1 MAMQTN
7 LSKKDKFTIAIV
19 LFAGLAFALI
29 WFLIRPTITS
39 IITINDEIEQA
50 EITQTEYKNKIMFLS
65 SAEAIY
71 GKAVEDLNESTADFY
86 PVMDSSEVD
95 RMVTS
100 YVLESGLFAENLLI
114 RMPSG
119 AVVEAPYA
127 YAEVAQTGAAPVV
140 SDDGS
145 DDGSDADA
153 DTATAVGSSDLLSPY
168 SNARNNARS
177 TEPSGVQCASV
188 TLVVTGSRSTCQA
201 FIDDMCTKPAMRI
214 TGYSW
219 SRVDMVEQYNPRTN
233 TVELVDPGIVRL
245 QISFNLYMA
254 DVTDYDAAVTD
265 AVNDAVADSEG

>member
-65 SAEAIY
+65 SAEAVY

-95 RMVTS
+95 HMVTS

-114 RMPSG
+114 NMPSG
-119 AVVEAPYA
+119 AVVESPYA
-127 YAEVAQTGAAPVV
+127 YADVAQTGAAPVASDED
-140 SDDGS
+140 SDD
-145 DDGSDADA
+145 AA
-153 DTATAVGSSDLLSPY
+153 DTTTAIGSSDLLSPY
-168 SNARNNARS
+168 NNARHNARS
-177 TEPSGVQCASV
+177 TEPSGVQCASI
-188 TLVVTGSRSTCQA
+188 TLVVTGSRGTCQA
-201 FIDDMCTKPAMRI
+201 FIDDMSSKPAMRI
-214 TGYSW
+214 TGFSW

-254 DVTDYDAAVTD
+254 DVTDYDAAVSD
-265 AVNDAVADSEG
+265 AVKDAVADSEG

>member
-50 EITQTEYKNKIMFLS
+50 EITQADYKNKIMFLS

-71 GKAVEDLNESTADFY
+71 DKTVNDLNDSTADYY

-95 RMVTS
+95 RMITS
-100 YVLESGLFAENLLI
+100 YVLESGLFAESLFIN
-114 RMPSG
+114 MPSG
-119 AVVEAPYA
+119 SVVESPYA
-127 YAEVAQTGAAPVV
+127 YADVSQTGAAPVAA
-140 SDDGS
+140 DGS
-145 DDGSDADA
+145 DEDAG
-153 DTATAVGSSDLLSPY
+153 TATVAGSSDLLSPY
-168 SNARNNARS
+168 NNARANARTS
-177 TEPSGVQCASV
+177 EPSGVQCVSL

-201 FIDDMCTKPAMRI
+201 FIDDMCTNPAMRI
-214 TGYSW
+214 TGFSW
-219 SRVDMVEQYNPRTN
+219 STVNMVEKYNPVTD

-245 QISFNLYMA
+245 QISFNLYMV
-254 DVTDYDAAVTD
+254 DVTDYDAAVSD